1 MKTCTDLS
9 KDLFLKSRSRKEEGR
24 ALWAW
29 EETNEMS
36 KREAEQWTQY
46 TMHTQ
51 RSQDFY
57 FILFLDAVFVALE
70 NVLELAL
77 EDLGGLET
85 AMFL

>member
-1 MKTCTDLS
+1 
-9 KDLFLKSRSRKEEGR
+9 
-24 ALWAW
+24 
-29 EETNEMS
+29 MS